1 MSVLESLRTESQDR
15 NAGAVTPE
23 ADTEA
28 NTDAFPAAGST
39 SDAEAKTDPAGS
51 TSDAEAKTDDPLNS
65 YCTYWIEQLKNLDGL
80 SSDAAVATIHQALRN
95 APVDCCP
102 RREDAQMFILAG
114 NELLSRQKVIA
125 WLTLRPALEN
135 AEGIVDPK
143 VAAYWRRKLDP
154 SNALSADAW
163 SAHCRQVEKDARN
176 ANRALSS
183 DSVHLL
189 STHPALAHDYLECGG
204 LKARLC
210 SVNAQTPSLREGVN
224 PLSNPPGAI
233 PPIGAFE
240 TASLTPA
247 PEQKPQQKQP
257 SDSTPTASVESP
269 GFPQTALMPPAHGMA
284 AGQAPGASMGQTLGD
299 LVGGLTGG
307 LVGGLK
313 SSFSRALSSLT
324 DVRTPAPDPLA
335 RSVCGAAES
344 APAEFGNCEPDPQAR
359 SARGAAESAL
369 AEFARSARGLE
380 QHPHLSTFW
389 REVGAQA
396 DTRFGGDRTAVLDAM
411 AADPGHSLQA
421 MFNHQTRVNP
431 DVSLRYEEAHA
442 AFERLQTAWNRCMK
456 AHQNIGKVWAPSFEQ
471 SQTLRTACRWVPPGP
486 DRPSLVQETE
496 RLLRTLAQTVRQAF
510 DRLRTAAHSSS
521 TAPAS

>member
-1 MSVLESLRTESQDR
+1 
-15 NAGAVTPE
+15 
-23 ADTEA
+23 
-28 NTDAFPAAGST
+28 
-39 SDAEAKTDPAGS
+39 
-51 TSDAEAKTDDPLNS
+51 
-65 YCTYWIEQLKNLDGL
+65 
-80 SSDAAVATIHQALRN
+80 
-95 APVDCCP
+95 
-102 RREDAQMFILAG
+102 MFILAG
-114 NELLSRQKVIA
+114 NELFSRQKVIA

-313 SSFSRALSSLT
+313 SGVSRAFSSFA

-335 RSVCGAAES
+335 RSA
-344 APAEFGNCEPDPQAR
+344 Q
-359 SARGAAESAL
+359 GAAESAL

-396 DTRFGGDRTAVLDAM
+396 DTRFGGNRAAVLDAM
-411 AADPGHSLQA
+411 AADPDHSLQA

-510 DRLRTAAHSSS
+510 DRLRTAANSS
-521 TAPAS
+521 TAAPAP